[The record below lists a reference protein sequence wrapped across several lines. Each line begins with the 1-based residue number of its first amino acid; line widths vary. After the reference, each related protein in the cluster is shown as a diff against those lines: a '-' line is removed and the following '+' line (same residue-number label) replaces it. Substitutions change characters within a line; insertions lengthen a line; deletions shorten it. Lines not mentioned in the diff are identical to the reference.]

1 MNAQRQSFHERGLA
15 DSRFADQNR
24 VVLAPPGK
32 NVHHLADFIV
42 AATDRVDSALTGAGG
57 DVEGEPVQRILQR
70 RVQLSFYIRIHRT
83 ADKLHLI
90 PLRKL
95 RFLLHLRAFIRLRI
109 QKSTQALKL
118 ALRQRQQRPQAV
130 AAQQFRFFHQS
141 HQEVNAADVLFP
153 RQRGVQPGVLHKGLH
168 ALRKLRTAAH

>member
-24 VVLAPPGK
+24 VVLAPSGK
-32 NVHHLADFIV
+32 NIHHLADFIV
-42 AATDRVDSALTGAGG
+42 AAIDRVDSALTGAGG

-70 RVQLSFYIRIHRT
+70 RVQLSFYNIRIHRT

-118 ALRQRQQRPQAV
+118 ALHQRQQRPEAV

-141 HQEVNAADVLFP
+141 HQEVNAADMFFP
-153 RQRGVQPGVLHKGLH
+153 RQRGVQPGVLHQ
-168 ALRKLRTAAH
+168 